1 MIWLGHKGRHV
12 HVCTTMFDYKFA
24 THATLAVSTERES
37 PSTSNKLSVRLL
49 LVLVALLLIK
59 LHIGTSEYLA
69 ICFP

>member
-1 MIWLGHKGRHV
+1 
-12 HVCTTMFDYKFA
+12 MFDYKFA